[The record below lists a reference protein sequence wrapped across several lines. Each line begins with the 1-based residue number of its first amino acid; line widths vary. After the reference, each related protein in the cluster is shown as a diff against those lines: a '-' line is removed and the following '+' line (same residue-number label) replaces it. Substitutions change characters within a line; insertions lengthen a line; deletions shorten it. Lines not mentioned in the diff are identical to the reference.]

1 MSIIWFALNFMT
13 SMTLS
18 LSAWQQTKIYYKNI
32 DTSRE
37 KLLKTWQI
45 VNKYFLDRIFRS
57 LILSRSGYQLAT
69 PESTIAPAYNMW
81 FSDYLVNTWL

>member
-1 MSIIWFALNFMT
+1 MSIIWFALNFMK

-37 KLLKTWQI
+37 KLLKIGQI
-45 VNKYFLDRIFRS
+45 VNKYFLRQDF
-57 LILSRSGYQLAT
+57 
-69 PESTIAPAYNMW
+69 
-81 FSDYLVNTWL
+81 